1 MNDEIKKQIK
11 NELKSVCCNG
21 NLERLKNLIADNEI
35 SLFDSGLFI
44 NKLSPLMYATRN
56 GHTNLVEILIQAG
69 VNINRQDETGET
81 ALIIACRCGFK
92 DIAELLLI
100 NQANYNIKTDD
111 NKTALVVAIENGHF
125 ETIDLLLNSLG

>member
-1 MNDEIKKQIK
+1 MNDEINKRIK

-21 NLERLKNLIADNEI
+21 NLEGLKTLIADNDI
-35 SLFDSGLFI
+35 SLFDNGLFI

-56 GHTNLVEILIQAG
+56 GHTNLVEELIQAG
-69 VNINRQDETGET
+69 VNINRQDQTGET

-92 DIAELLLI
+92 DIAELLLT
-100 NQANYNIKTDD
+100 NGADYKIKKDD

-125 ETIDLLLNSLG
+125 EIIDLLLNSFG